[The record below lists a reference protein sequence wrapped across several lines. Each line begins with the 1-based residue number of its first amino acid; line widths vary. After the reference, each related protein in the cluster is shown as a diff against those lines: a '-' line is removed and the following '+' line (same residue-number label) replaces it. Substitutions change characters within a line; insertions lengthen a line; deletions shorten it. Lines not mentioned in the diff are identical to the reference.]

1 MIVIDAS
8 AIIQVLV
15 GRDPGPA
22 LLDAVAGDLAAPHI
36 LDVEVLS
43 ALRGMVLGGAL
54 ALDDAQEAR
63 RLYADL
69 TITRYEAALL
79 SDRVWALRNQYTS
92 YDATYLALAE
102 GLGVPVVT
110 CDKKL
115 NAGGHHATVV
125 VYPNHSP

>member
-43 ALRGMVLGGAL
+43 ALRGMVLGGVL
-54 ALDDAQEAR
+54 PLEAAESAR
-63 RLYADL
+63 GSYADL
-69 TITRYEAALL
+69 VIDRYEAALL
-79 SDRVWALRNQYTS
+79 ADRVWALRTQYTS
-92 YDATYLALAE
+92 YDAMYLALAE
-102 GLGVPVVT
+102 GLGVPLVT
-110 CDKKL
+110 CDRKL
-115 NAGGHHATVV
+115 DAGGHHAEVV
-125 VYPNHSP
+125 VHV

>member
-43 ALRGMVLGGAL
+43 ALRGMVLGGVLPLEA
-54 ALDDAQEAR
+54 AERAR
-63 RLYADL
+63 RSYADL
-69 TITRYEAALL
+69 VITRYEAALL
-79 SDRVWALRNQYTS
+79 ADRVWALRNQYTS
-92 YDATYLALAE
+92 YDAMYLALAE
-102 GLGVPVVT
+102 GLGAPLVT
-110 CDKKL
+110 CDRKL
-115 NAGGHHATVV
+115 DAGGHHVEVV
-125 VYPNHSP
+125 VYA

>member
-43 ALRGMVLGGAL
+43 ALRGMVLGGVLPLEA
-54 ALDDAQEAR
+54 AESAR
-63 RLYADL
+63 RSYADL
-69 TITRYEAALL
+69 VIDRYEAALL
-79 SDRVWALRNQYTS
+79 ADRVWALRNQYTS
-92 YDATYLALAE
+92 YDAMYLALAE
-102 GLGVPVVT
+102 GLGAPLVT
-110 CDKKL
+110 CDRKL
-115 NAGGHHATVV
+115 DAGGHHVEVV
-125 VYPNHSP
+125 VYA